1 MGKVHKYNN
10 KLYLPNNSYYLKLK
24 YCLIYIFISFSPN
37 YFKINYA
44 PLNFL
49 MLMNLKL
56 IFALL
61 VKFGT
66 LTIHLVACDVDALDR
81 GKIEDA
87 MSQWW
92 K

>member
-24 YCLIYIFISFSPN
+24 YSLIYIFISFSPN
-37 YFKINYA
+37 YFKINYSL
-44 PLNFL
+44 LNFL
-49 MLMNLKL
+49 ILMKLKL

-66 LTIHLVACDVDALDR
+66 LPIRLGAYDVDALDR
-81 GKIEDA
+81 GKERTL
-87 MSQWW
+87 
-92 K
+92 